1 MKCNVTI
8 TDTFG
13 GEANYGWVKNYEF
26 NLNDNVSQRTITY
39 HAKKATGMT
48 GVKSD
53 TYDYGESLTIRPRG
67 YHQVIFVDFE

>member
-1 MKCNVTI
+1 MKCVVTH

-13 GEANYGWVKNYEF
+13 GEANYGWVKSYDF
-26 NLNDNVSQRTITY
+26 SLPDNITKRSIVY
-39 HAKKATGMT
+39 YAKKVTGMT

-53 TYDYGESLTIRPRG
+53 TYDYGDSITVRPRG